1 VDNPGIVLLGAGG
14 HAKVVIEAFR
24 AAGETVASCVGGPSD
39 PQSLLD
45 VPVIPDEAELP
56 ALRASGLSRA
66 FVAIGSN
73 RLREKLG
80 AKLES
85 LGFELVSIIHPRACV
100 SPSVRIGRG
109 VVIMAG
115 SVVNACAVI
124 GDLAIINTGATVDH
138 DCVIGRCVHVAPQCA
153 LAGCVRV
160 GDRAMLG
167 VGAKVIPGITIGAD
181 ATVGAGSVVVRN
193 VSDAALVMGVPAR
206 VRDGGR
212 TR

>member
-1 VDNPGIVLLGAGG
+1 MENGGVVILGAGG

-24 AAGETVASCVGGPSD
+24 ETGQAVSRCVGGPSD
-39 PQSLLD
+39 PPCLLD

-73 RLREKLG
+73 KLREKLG

-85 LGFELVSIIHPRACV
+85 LGFELVSIIHPRAWV
-100 SPSVRIGRG
+100 SSSARIGRG

-153 LAGCVRV
+153 LAGCVGV

-167 VGAKVIPGITIGAD
+167 VGAKVIPGVRIGAD
-181 ATVGAGSVVVRN
+181 ATVGAGSVVVRDVN
-193 VSDAALVMGVPAR
+193 DAALVMGVPAR

-212 TR
+212 TK

>member
-1 VDNPGIVLLGAGG
+1 VDCQGVVLLGAGG

-24 AAGETVASCVGGPSD
+24 AVGDTVAHCIGGSAD
-39 PQSLLD
+39 PETLLG
-45 VPVIPDEAELP
+45 VPVIHDENEL
-56 ALRASGLSRA
+56 ARLRSEGFQRA

-73 RLREKLG
+73 KVRDKLG
-80 AKLES
+80 AKLEA
-85 LGFELVSIIHPRACV
+85 LGFELVSIIHPRAWF
-100 SPSVRIGRG
+100 SPSARMGRG
-109 VVIMAG
+109 AVVMAG

-153 LAGCVRV
+153 LAGCVSV
-160 GDRAMLG
+160 GERAMLG
-167 VGAKVIPGITIGAD
+167 VGAKVIPGIRIGAD
-181 ATVGAGSVVVRN
+181 ATVGAGSVVVRDVN
-193 VSDAALVMGVPAR
+193 DAALVMGVPAR